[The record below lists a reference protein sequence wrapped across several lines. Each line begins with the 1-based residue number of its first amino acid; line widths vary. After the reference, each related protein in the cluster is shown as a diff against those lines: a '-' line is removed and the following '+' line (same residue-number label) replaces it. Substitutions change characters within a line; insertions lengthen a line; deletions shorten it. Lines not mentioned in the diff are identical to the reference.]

1 MKRYLALIL
10 SLWVGTVQAQMT
22 LACQFMAGNGFIWKN
37 EKWQPTM
44 FNFRKPF
51 FLTIRP
57 DNQLEPKSALVAMAL
72 APDTAEAMKSETDL
86 VHCFPHFKRTNS
98 SACADY
104 SGSSITISLASL
116 EGAVSL
122 PAGATQQ
129 SQTRRDTMS
138 ISPFVCQKM

>member
-10 SLWVGTVQAQMT
+10 SLWVGTLQAQMT

-37 EKWQPTM
+37 GKWQPTM
-44 FNFRKPF
+44 FTPEKPF

-57 DNQLEPKSALVAMAL
+57 NNQLEPKSALVAMAMT
-72 APDTAEAMKSETDL
+72 PDIAESFKNDPES
-86 VHCFPHFKRTNS
+86 VNCFPHFKLAKS
-98 SACADY
+98 STCADY

-129 SQTRRDTMS
+129 SQTRDTIS
-138 ISPFVCQKM
+138 IRPFVCQKM